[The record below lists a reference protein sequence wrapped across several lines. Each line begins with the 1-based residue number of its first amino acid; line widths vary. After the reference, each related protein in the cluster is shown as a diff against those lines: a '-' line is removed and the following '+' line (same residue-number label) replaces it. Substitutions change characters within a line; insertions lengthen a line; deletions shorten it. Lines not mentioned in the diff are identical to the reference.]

1 MRRRWIVG
9 AVIGAVAGGALLVA
23 GAAGPAEVADGYALF
38 LGALAMI
45 WLVARTRHASGADVP
60 SAYDA
65 AVAARRATR
74 PSRPATLERVER
86 EVVLSA
92 ASAFDLQVRL
102 RPRLRAIAEHRLSS
116 QRGLDLDAGSDEV
129 HDLLGAELWEVVR
142 PVRPMP
148 RDRLAPGLP
157 VRRQAALVDRLESI

>member
-1 MRRRWIVG
+1 VRRRWIVAAVVGAIAAG
-9 AVIGAVAGGALLVA
+9 AVLVA
-23 GAAGPAEVADGYALF
+23 GAAGAAEVADGYALF

-45 WLVARTRHASGADVP
+45 WLVGRTRHASGADVP
-60 SAYDA
+60 STFDA
-65 AVAARRATR
+65 AIAARRAAR

-86 EVVLSA
+86 EVVLSS

-116 QRGLDLDAGSDEV
+116 HRGLDLDDGSDEV
-129 HDLLGAELWEVVR
+129 QDLLGAELWEVVR

-157 VRRQAALVDRLESI
+157 VGRQAALVDRLESI